1 MNPYKAC
8 WVLQPIRKPIYIEI
22 GCVCGNNRLGRQST
36 FEFGGDVPWKLSG
49 ILIGF
54 GLMLLTFLQAGS
66 VQTVFPLILVIYWI
80 LRHTT

>member
-36 FEFGGDVPWKLSG
+36 FEFGQDRALDRK
-49 ILIGF
+49 ILEGR
-54 GLMLLTFLQAGS
+54 LDC
-66 VQTVFPLILVIYWI
+66 
-80 LRHTT
+80 